1 MPSLFLLPCLPFL
14 LSEPEPD
21 ARFRSLI
28 KIAYKVWMEQK
39 KRYSIATDAELW
51 GQKQWDDMM
60 KKLRQ
65 MRYGNASNDSDGDFK
80 QCRLRCA
87 EANQAWIIEFIHE
100 GCVVI

>member
-1 MPSLFLLPCLPFL
+1 MTIALLGGEKYKHPSTVPVD
-14 LSEPEPD
+14 E
-21 ARFRSLI
+21 I
-28 KIAYKVWMEQK
+28 YKVWMGQK